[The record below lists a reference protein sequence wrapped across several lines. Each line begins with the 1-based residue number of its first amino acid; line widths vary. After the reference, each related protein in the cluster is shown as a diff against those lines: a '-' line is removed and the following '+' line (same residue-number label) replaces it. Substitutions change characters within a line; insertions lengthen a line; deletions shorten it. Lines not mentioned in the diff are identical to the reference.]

1 MAAEQEMIQR
11 DRREGMRVR
20 GRSRLPAGLGFG
32 GMRRPGFPR
41 YNEMCGRTA

>member
-1 MAAEQEMIQR
+1 MAAEREMGQR

-32 GMRRPGFPR
+32 GVLRPR
-41 YNEMCGRTA
+41 LALNLHIARHL